1 MARRQFL
8 RRSGARPNRAWAS
21 TTAHT
26 TFTTVPAASKVLI
39 STFALLTEGI
49 DLTILRTVGRFNVTS
64 DQSAGVEVQ
73 IGAWGLIIVTDL
85 AAAAGIA
92 SIPGAF
98 TDADDDGWYTHQ
110 MFSRQGVINVTSSAG
125 DSWEFDSK
133 AKRILNTGHVVA
145 VVAENAGA
153 QGLQINIQF
162 RMLTQIR
169 GTR

>member
-1 MARRQFL
+1 MARRQFV
-8 RRSGARPNRAWAS
+8 RRSGARPNRAWVS
-21 TTAHT
+21 TTSHT
-26 TFTTVPAASKVLI
+26 AYVTIPAATKVLV

-49 DLTILRTVGRFNVTS
+49 DLTLMRTVGRFSVTS
-64 DQSAGVEVQ
+64 DQSAGIEVQ
-73 IGAWGLIIVTDL
+73 IGAWGAIIVTDR
-85 AAAAGIA
+85 AATAGIA

-98 TDADDDGWYTHQ
+98 TDADDDGWFVHQ
-110 MFSRQGVINVTSSAG
+110 MFSRQGNVVVTMPVA
-125 DSWEFDSK
+125 ETFDFDLK
-133 AKRILNTGHVVA
+133 GKRILNTGHVIA